1 MLLGISEKY
10 FKKKKESA
18 FIMRKQTKL
27 VAVLSTAALLALG
40 ASMSS
45 FAATGWQEE
54 NGTWVYYDK
63 NGDKETEKWE
73 KSGDNWFYLDDN
85 GEMTTDSIIEY
96 KDNFYYVDENGSM
109 VANKWVSVSNVDY
122 DGEDEPTNYWYY
134 FGSNGKAY
142 TGVTD
147 KANWKT
153 INGKKY
159 TFDEDGKMQFGWIS
173 KEDGKRDTA
182 DDAWKTAEFYCGD
195 ENDGAQAV
203 GWMSLNITDEDYDT
217 SADAKNWSSKDVFD
231 DEDQTRWFYFKSNGK
246 KTAGKDGET
255 INGAKY
261 SFDAYGRMNAEWVNV
276 TTTPSIASDS
286 KTVDGWKYFK
296 SPEDGARVT
305 KGWFKVVPDSYIDEG
320 DNDDGDES
328 WFYADGK
335 GQIYANQI
343 KEISGKRYAFDEKGR
358 MKTGFRLVKKGT
370 GSKDILYIYGL
381 DKDDMYGHVD
391 TEDDFKANINDW
403 LKNGFT
409 LYNFGGGEDGAMKTG
424 KQTLS
429 LDGDS
434 FTFSFS
440 KSGANRGAGRNE
452 VDSDKIYQGGMLLKA
467 DKEDKYAVVRVE
479 TVAADNGKLVPGKYY
494 TMMSTEKFLHE
505 YCDEVVSSALGK
517 DEKEAYVLKSDT
529 GFEFKL
535 INTSGSVQ
543 SGKKSAKD
551 GEDYIFAQKGEN
563 IDRIYV
569 KK

>member
-1 MLLGISEKY
+1 MLLGISESISKR
-10 FKKKKESA
+10 KKESA
-18 FIMRKQTKL
+18 LIMRKQTKL

-63 NGDKETEKWE
+63 SGDKETEKWE

-85 GEMTTDSIIEY
+85 GEMATDVIVEY

-109 VANKWVSVSNVDY
+109 VANKWVSVSNPDY
-122 DGEDEPTNYWYY
+122 DGEDEPTNFWYY
-134 FGSNGKAY
+134 FGSNGRAY
-142 TGVTD
+142 KGASD
-147 KANWKT
+147 KANFKT

-173 KEDGKRDTA
+173 NDDGKRDTA
-182 DDAWKTAEFYCGD
+182 DDAWKTAEYYCGD
-195 ENDGAQAV
+195 ENDGAQTM
-203 GWMSLNITDEDYDT
+203 GWKSLSITDEDYDT
-217 SADAKNWSSKDVFD
+217 NSDAINWSNKSVFD

-246 KTAGKDGET
+246 KMADKDGES
-255 INGAKY
+255 INGKKY
-261 SFDAYGRMNAEWVNV
+261 SFDKFGRMNAEWVNV
-276 TTTPSIASDS
+276 TTTPSNASAS
-286 KTVDGWKYFK
+286 NTVTGWKYFK

-343 KEISGKRYAFDEKGR
+343 KEIAGKRYAFDSKGR
-358 MKTGFRLVKKGT
+358 MKNGFRLIKKGT
-370 GSKDILYIYGL
+370 GSSDIASIKGL
-381 DKDDMYGHVD
+381 DADNMYGHVD
-391 TEDDFKANINDW
+391 TEDDYKANINDW
-403 LKNGFT
+403 LKHGYM
-409 LYNFGGGEDGAMKTG
+409 LYNFGGGEDGSMKTG

-429 LDGDS
+429 LDGDNY
-434 FTFSFS
+434 TFSLT

-452 VDSDKIYQGGMLLKA
+452 IDSDKIYQGGMLLKA
-467 DKEDKYAVVRVE
+467 DKDDKYAVVCVE
-479 TVAADNGKLVPGKYY
+479 TVAANNADGYVPGKYF
-494 TMMSTEKFLHE
+494 TMLSTEKFIHT
-505 YCDEVVSSALGK
+505 YCDPAATLGK
-517 DEKEAYVLKSDT
+517 DEKEAYVLKSNLNVT
-529 GFEFKL
+529 FKL
-535 INTSGSVQ
+535 VNTSGAIQ

-551 GEDYIFAQKGEN
+551 GEDYVFTQKGEN